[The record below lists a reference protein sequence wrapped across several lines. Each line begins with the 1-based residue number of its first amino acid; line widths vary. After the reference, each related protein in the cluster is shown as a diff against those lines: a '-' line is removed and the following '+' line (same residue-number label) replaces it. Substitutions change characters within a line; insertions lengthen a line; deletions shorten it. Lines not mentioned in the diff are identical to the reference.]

1 MENLAIITV
10 SVQEWSETKAM
21 IKNISNRLDEMTKPE
36 IKELLTPKEVCE
48 ILKCGRSTFQRLK
61 GKGVF
66 PIQRTPGTN
75 KLYVRRIDLE
85 NAISEG
91 VV

>member
-10 SVQEWSETKAM
+10 SAQEWSETKDM
-21 IKNISNRLDEMTKPE
+21 IKSISNRLNE
-36 IKELLTPKEVCE
+36 IATPATKELLTPKEVCA
-48 ILKCGRSTFQRLK
+48 ILKCGRSTFTRLK